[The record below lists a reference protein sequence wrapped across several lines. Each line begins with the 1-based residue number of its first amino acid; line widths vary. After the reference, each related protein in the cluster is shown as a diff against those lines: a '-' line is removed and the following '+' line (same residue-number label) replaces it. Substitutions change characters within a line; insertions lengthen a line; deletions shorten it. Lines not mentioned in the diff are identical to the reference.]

1 MSKQNRSNFHCY
13 TAKYVPRFNIVH
25 KDFKSK
31 LDKYNYIGIENK
43 ACSI

>member
-13 TAKYVPRFNIVH
+13 FAELCPRFNIVH

-31 LDKYNYIGIENK
+31 LDKYNYIGIESK
-43 ACSI
+43 ACGI